1 MTMKLRVQY
10 VDLQVGSFRGVIQL

>member
-10 VDLQVGSFRGVIQL
+10 VHLQVDSFRAIIQL